1 MVKFPAKIFTY
12 NYGINP
18 HLKGSYT
25 VEASAVM
32 IHTELWVIPIQSS
45 YDWAVM
51 ALYDSDFIIDLQA
64 HTVTFTTRVCLAV
77 QVGIVDL
84 DICGP
89 SVPKLLGVQGQS
101 VISSQYGWVPI
112 R

>member
-1 MVKFPAKIFTY
+1 
-12 NYGINP
+12 
-18 HLKGSYT
+18 
-25 VEASAVM
+25 M
-32 IHTELWVIPIQSS
+32 IHTELWVIPIQPS

-101 VISSQYGWVPI
+101 VVSSQYGWVPI
-112 R
+112 RYMYMYVQQW